1 MSIKVTLFRD
11 FCEDQRISMEVYS
24 DSLFDA
30 LQTYFSERCQV
41 HEYRAQVPSRLGDG
55 IWQMRLLRFGIY
67 PWQARHQQGQI
78 NHIVDHGYGHLLYM
92 LDPARTVVTVH
103 DLIPLVRWCGGIP
116 GLSRGR
122 KPWLNLFSFN
132 ALRRAR
138 YLIADSENTRNDLIR
153 FCHCSPEEIT
163 IVYPGVNPIFR
174 PYSPVE
180 KSRARQEL
188 GLPGDAAF
196 NVLIMGSQIYK
207 NQIGAVR
214 AFVQLRQIFQRPLQ
228 LLKIGPPDAE
238 WRDSIN
244 RFGLSE
250 VVRCFEFIPGDKL
263 PDLYNSVDCLLFPSL
278 YEGFGWPPLEA
289 MACGTP
295 VVASN
300 AASLP
305 EVIGDAGLMCGPQ
318 DNRGLAEAMNA
329 IFTNS
334 QLRQDLIV
342 RGLSHASQFTWERTA
357 RQTLEVYERVAKA

>member
-1 MSIKVTLFRD
+1 MSIKVTFFRD
-11 FCEDQRISMEVYS
+11 FCEDRRISMEVYA
-24 DSLFDA
+24 DSLSRA
-30 LQTYFSERCQV
+30 LQRYFSEHCQV
-41 HEYRAQVPSRLGDG
+41 CEYRARVPSRLGDG

-92 LDPARTVVTVH
+92 LDTARTVVTVH

-116 GLSRGR
+116 GISRGR

-153 FCHCSPEEIT
+153 LCQCVPEKIT
-163 IVYPGVNPIFR
+163 VIYPGIDSIFR
-174 PYSPVE
+174 PYSPTE
-180 KSRARQEL
+180 KSRARQVL
-188 GLPGDAAF
+188 GLPEDGALQ
-196 NVLIMGSQIYK
+196 VLIVGSQIYK
-207 NQIGAVR
+207 NQTGAVR
-214 AFVQLRQIFQRPLQ
+214 TFAQLRQVFQKPLR
-228 LLKIGPPDAE
+228 LVKIQAPDEE
-238 WRDSIN
+238 WRGAVHQ
-244 RFGLSE
+244 FGLGE
-250 VVRCFEFIPGDKL
+250 TARCLGVIQRDKL
-263 PDLYNSVDCLLFPSL
+263 PDLYNNVDCLLFPSL

-318 DNRGLAEAMNA
+318 DYRGLAEAMNA

-342 RGLSHASQFTWERTA
+342 RGLKHASQFTWERTA
-357 RQTLEVYERVAKA
+357 RQTLEVYKRVAKA